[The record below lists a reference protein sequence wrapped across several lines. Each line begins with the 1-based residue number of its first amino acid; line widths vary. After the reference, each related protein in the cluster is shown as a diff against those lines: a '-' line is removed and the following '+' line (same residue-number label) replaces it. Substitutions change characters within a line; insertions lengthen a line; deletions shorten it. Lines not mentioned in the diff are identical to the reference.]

1 MARFEVVETASR
13 MPKRALAK
21 AFRKAPSAAEATM
34 WRLLRGSR
42 LDGFKFR
49 RQAPMGNYIAD
60 FVCLSRNLVVELD
73 GPFHDA
79 EADAVRDAWLN
90 DEGYRVVR
98 FTTRSV
104 FDDRDT
110 VLEAIKAA
118 LRQPLLTPSPLGGEG
133 REGA

>member
-1 MARFEVVETASR
+1 MGRFEVVEIASR
-13 MPKRALAK
+13 TPKLSLAK
-21 AFRKAPSAAEATM
+21 AFRKAPTAAEATM

-49 RQAPMGNYIAD
+49 RQAPMGNYVVD
-60 FVCLSRNLVVELD
+60 FVCLARNLIVELD
-73 GPFHDA
+73 GPFHDPD
-79 EADAVRDAWLN
+79 ADAVRDAWLN
-90 DEGYRVVR
+90 AEGYRVVR

-118 LRQPLLTPSPLGGEG
+118 LRQPLLPPSPLGGEG